1 MVFSIGRKQRSGN
14 SVTSRLPFA
23 KFLGPITC
31 LGAVAAGGILA
42 ISGRLEL
49 SSLAMFRGSS
59 ELSSSTDST
68 TNVTQVKLNLGQKSQ
83 TNIRIAT
90 FSIQSFGKRKSA
102 DVNVMRVL
110 THVISQFDVVAV
122 QQIQGGDPGPIEAIV
137 NSLRNSGASYNA
149 TVSQPI
155 GQGSQSE
162 SYAFLWDDTRIQLVP
177 DSAYVV
183 QDTADRM
190 YREPM
195 VASFETRV
203 GTADGR
209 RPFRFTLINA
219 HASPATV
226 GAAAVGDEM
235 DVLDDVYVRVRQY
248 DYQTNGE
255 EDCIL
260 LGNLNVD
267 AAGLKEL
274 GQIPGV
280 QSIAGETK
288 TNTLGNATQDHI
300 IIDARMTRE
309 FSGRFGV
316 LSLVD
321 QLGLTQEQAL
331 QVSDHQPLWGEFS
344 IYEVPNF
351 DALGDQSQGASAQ

>member
-1 MVFSIGRKQRSGN
+1 MVFSIGRKQRPGS
-14 SVTSRLPFA
+14 SVTSKLPFA
-23 KFLGPITC
+23 KFLGPIAC
-31 LGAVAAGGILA
+31 LGAVTAGGILA

-49 SSLAMFRGSS
+49 SSLAMFRGSI
-59 ELSSSTDST
+59 ELSSSADST
-68 TNVTQVKLNLGQKSQ
+68 TNITPVKLNLGQKSL

-90 FSIQSFGKRKSA
+90 FSIQDFGKQKAA
-102 DVNVMRVL
+102 DINVMRVL
-110 THVISQFDVVAV
+110 TNIISQFDVVAV
-122 QQIQGGDPGPIEAIV
+122 QEIQGGDPVPIEALV
-137 NSLRNSGASYNA
+137 NSLRNSGACYNA

-155 GQGSQSE
+155 GQGSQAE

-190 YREPM
+190 DHEPM

-219 HASPATV
+219 HASPTK
-226 GAAAVGDEM
+226 AAAVGNEM

-248 DYQTNGE
+248 DYETNGE
-255 EDCIL
+255 KDCIL

-267 AAGLKEL
+267 AAGLNEL

-288 TNTLGNATQDHI
+288 TNTFSNARQDHI

-309 FSGRFGV
+309 YSGRSGV
-316 LSLVD
+316 LSMVD
-321 QLGLTQEQAL
+321 QFGLTEEQAL

-351 DALGDQSQGASAQ
+351 DSLGSQSQGVAAQ

>member
-1 MVFSIGRKQRSGN
+1 MVFSIGRKQRSGS
-14 SVTSRLPFA
+14 SVTSKLPFA

-59 ELSSSTDST
+59 ELSSSGDST
-68 TNVTQVKLNLGQKSQ
+68 SNITPVKLNLGQKSQ

-90 FSIQSFGKRKSA
+90 FSIQSFGKQKAS

-122 QQIQGGDPGPIEAIV
+122 QQIQGGDPGPIEALV
-137 NSLRNSGASYNA
+137 NSLRNSGASYTA

-155 GQGSQSE
+155 GEGAQSE

-177 DSAYVV
+177 NSAYVV

-219 HASPATV
+219 HASPAK
-226 GAAAVGDEM
+226 AAAVGDEM

-267 AAGLKEL
+267 VAGLKEL

-280 QSIAGETK
+280 QSIAGDTK
-288 TNTLGNATQDHI
+288 TNTLSNETQDHI

-309 FSGRFGV
+309 YSGRFGV

-351 DALGDQSQGASAQ
+351 DALGSQSQGAAAE